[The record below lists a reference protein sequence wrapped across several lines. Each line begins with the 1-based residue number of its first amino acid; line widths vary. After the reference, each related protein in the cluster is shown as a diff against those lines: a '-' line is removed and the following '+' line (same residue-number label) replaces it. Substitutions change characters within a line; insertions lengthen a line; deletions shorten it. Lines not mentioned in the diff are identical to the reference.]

1 MEATNK
7 SIVWEFILNGFS
19 AGPELKITVFSITIF
34 LFQIMLAGNMCVI
47 IIISANKCLHL
58 PMYFFLV
65 VLSLTETLTNVLV
78 IPGVLNII
86 IKGQMSISRVVCF
99 TQSYFYFFLTGT
111 CFLYLGVMSYDRY
124 VAICHPLRYS
134 TIMRKELCIMLVV
147 GCQLTMCFCL
157 LYPSIKIVNLPYCSQ
172 ILDHLFCDSAALMSL
187 ACTDVR
193 FLKFYGIISSL
204 ILLLGPL
211 TLTLFSYIL
220 IISTVIRIPSVT
232 GRQKTFSTCLS
243 HLTMVVI
250 VFSSAIFLEIRPP
263 SYKSV
268 AANKVVSLGTT
279 MLAPLANPFV
289 YTLRNENVK
298 AVIKNMLKQKKN
310 IVIKDK

>member
-1 MEATNK
+1 MEATNN

-19 AGPELKITVFSITIF
+19 SGPKQQIVVFLITIV
-34 LFQIMLAGNMCVI
+34 LFHIMLAGNIFVI
-47 IIISANKCLHL
+47 IIISAHKCLHL

-65 VLSLTETLTNVLV
+65 VLSLTETLSNVLV
-78 IPGVLNII
+78 IPGVLTVI
-86 IKGQMSISRVVCF
+86 IKGQMSISKVVCF
-99 TQSYFYFFLTGT
+99 TQSYFYVFLTGT
-111 CFLYLGVMSYDRY
+111 CFLYLGVMSYDRF
-124 VAICHPLRYS
+124 VAVCHPLRYS

-147 GCQLTMCFCL
+147 GCQLAICFSL
-157 LYPSIKIVNLPYCSQ
+157 LYPSIKIANLPYCSQ
-172 ILDHLFCDSAALMSL
+172 ILDHLFCDGNALMSL
-187 ACTDVR
+187 ACTDIR

-220 IISTVIRIPSVT
+220 IISTVISIPSVT
-232 GRQKTFSTCLS
+232 GRWKTFSTCLS

-250 VFSSAIFLEIRPP
+250 VFSSAIFIEIRPP

-268 AANKVVSLGTT
+268 TANKVVSVGTT

-298 AVIKNMLKQKKN
+298 AVIKNMLKQKK
-310 IVIKDK
+310 IL

>member
-1 MEATNK
+1 TNTT
-7 SIVWEFILNGFS
+7 IVLEFILNGFS
-19 AGPELKITVFSITIF
+19 SGPIQQIVVFLISIVLF
-34 LFQIMLAGNMCVI
+34 LIILAGNTFVI
-47 IIISANKCLHL
+47 IIICANKCLHL

-65 VLSLTETLTNVLV
+65 ALSLSETLSNILV
-78 IPGVLNII
+78 IPGVLSVII
-86 IKGQMSISRVVCF
+86 RGQMSISRVVCF

-157 LYPSIKIVNLPYCSQ
+157 LYPITKIVHLPYCGQ

-193 FLKFYGIISSL
+193 FLKFYGVISSF
-204 ILLLGPL
+204 IVLLVPL

-250 VFSSAIFLEIRPP
+250 VFSSATFIGVRPP

-268 AANKVVSLGTT
+268 SANKVVTVGTT
-279 MLAPLANPFV
+279 MLSALVNPFV

-298 AVIKNMLKQKKN
+298 AVVRTILKQKR
-310 IVIKDK
+310 

>member
-1 MEATNK
+1 MEATNN

-19 AGPELKITVFSITIF
+19 SGPIQQIVVFLITIVLF
-34 LFQIMLAGNMCVI
+34 LIILAGNI
-47 IIISANKCLHL
+47 
-58 PMYFFLV
+58 
-65 VLSLTETLTNVLV
+65 ETLTNVLV
-78 IPGVLNII
+78 IPDVLTIT
-86 IKGQMSISRVVCF
+86 IKGQMSISKVICF
-99 TQSYFYFFLTGT
+99 TQWYFYLFLTGT

-124 VAICHPLRYS
+124 AAICHPLRYS

-147 GCQLTMCFCL
+147 GCQLTSCFCL
-157 LYPSIKIVNLPYCSQ
+157 LYPCIIIVNLPYCSQ
-172 ILDHLFCDSAALMSL
+172 ILDHLFCDSAALISL

-193 FLKFYGIISSL
+193 VLKFYGIISSL
-204 ILLLGPL
+204 IVLLVPL
-211 TLTLFSYIL
+211 TLTLFSYIS

-250 VFSSAIFLEIRPP
+250 VFSSAIFIEIRPP

-268 AANKVVSLGTT
+268 SANKVVSLGTT
-279 MLAPLANPFV
+279 MLSALANPFV

-298 AVIKNMLKQKKN
+298 AVVRSILKQKR
-310 IVIKDK
+310 IL